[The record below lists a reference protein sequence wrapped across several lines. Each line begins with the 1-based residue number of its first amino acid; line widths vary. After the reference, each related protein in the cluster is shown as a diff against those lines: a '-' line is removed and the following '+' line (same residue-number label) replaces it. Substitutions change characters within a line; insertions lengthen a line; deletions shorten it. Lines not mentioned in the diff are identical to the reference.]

1 MAAGGGED
9 EATRFDL
16 TALMDVLSNIIFF
29 LMASFGAAVVAGLP
43 ASVPTIS
50 EAGENSTATEENKIT
65 LTLQVKA
72 DGVVSVNVA
81 NNEMTPEALAPY
93 SMTIPAQSGA
103 PDYKA
108 LTEHLWK
115 VKEKFRA
122 SKDVVIVPDEQVT
135 YEVLIQVMDAARE
148 KREQINGKWVYP
160 QMFPAVTVSSLVK

>member
-1 MAAGGGED
+1 MSAGGGDD
-9 EATRFDL
+9 ESTRFDL

-50 EAGENSTATEENKIT
+50 EAGENDTAREENKVT

-72 DGVVSVNVA
+72 DGLVQVSVA
-81 NNEMTPEALAPY
+81 NNEMTPESLAPY
-93 SMTIPAQSGA
+93 SKTIAAVSGA

-108 LTEHLWK
+108 LTEHLWS

-122 SKDVVIVPDEQVT
+122 SKDCVIVPDDQVT
-135 YEVLIQVMDAARE
+135 YDTLIQVMDAARE

-160 QMFPAVTVSSLVK
+160 Q